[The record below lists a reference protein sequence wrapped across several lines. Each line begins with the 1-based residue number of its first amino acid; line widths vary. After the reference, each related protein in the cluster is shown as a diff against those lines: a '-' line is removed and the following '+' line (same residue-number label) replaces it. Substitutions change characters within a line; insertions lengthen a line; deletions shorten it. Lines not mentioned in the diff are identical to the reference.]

1 MSQDVEYYKF
11 RVKEMSD
18 VSEEEEDAI
27 RKVIHKNQPK
37 DKILDNDDLQ
47 DYVDGKEIKEYDEY
61 EEALNERELM
71 KNKELLRQKR
81 RKLPVSLTT
90 QTDPPEGKDFGI
102 QIKDGEE
109 VIPFVDIRPLSGKL
123 KPQKHE
129 NLTLDDYSNFDSVPN
144 LKRWNSIKNT
154 ISYNTDDLAEFYGRM
169 SEDLKVGVKMANQ
182 TIYHKIVLTKLLTET
197 DLYKIKTIDI
207 KLYK

>member
-1 MSQDVEYYKF
+1 MEVEKEVKELRVENLRLGRDNKRMHYINVSNQTRIKAMSQDVEYYKF

-71 KNKELLRQKR
+71 KKKELLRQKR
-81 RKLPVSLTT
+81 RKLPVSLAT
-90 QTDPPEGKDFGI
+90 QTDPPEGIDFGI

-129 NLTLDDYSNFDSVPN
+129 NLTLDDYSNFDSMPN
-144 LKRWNSIKNT
+144 LKR
-154 ISYNTDDLAEFYGRM
+154 
-169 SEDLKVGVKMANQ
+169 
-182 TIYHKIVLTKLLTET
+182 
-197 DLYKIKTIDI
+197 
-207 KLYK
+207 